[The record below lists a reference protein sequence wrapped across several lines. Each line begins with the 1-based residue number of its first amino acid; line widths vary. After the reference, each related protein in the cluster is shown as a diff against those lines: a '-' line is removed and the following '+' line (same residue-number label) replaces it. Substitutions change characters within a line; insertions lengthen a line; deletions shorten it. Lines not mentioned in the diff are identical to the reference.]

1 MPQFTGKPCPSS
13 NVRGKPPV
21 LSEGDVQDILE
32 HLDLLCELRFK
43 RSDTADGEQTWRVT
57 LFMGTERG
65 IEYKVLC
72 EGDSDPIPM
81 CRKELVVLLRT
92 SMIVVPTSS

>member
-1 MPQFTGKPCPSS
+1 MASS
-13 NVRGKPPV
+13 NVRVKPPV

-43 RSDTADGEQTWRVT
+43 RSDTAQGKHTWPVT
-57 LFMGTERG
+57 SFTGTERG

-72 EGDSDPIPM
+72 ESDSDPIPM
-81 CRKELVVLLRT
+81 DRKELVVLLRT
-92 SMIVVPTSS
+92 SMVVVPTSS